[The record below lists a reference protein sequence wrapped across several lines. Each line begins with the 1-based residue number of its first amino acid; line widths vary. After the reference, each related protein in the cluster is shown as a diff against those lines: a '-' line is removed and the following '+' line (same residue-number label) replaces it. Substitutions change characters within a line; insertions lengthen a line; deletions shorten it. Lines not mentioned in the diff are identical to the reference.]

1 MGIGLFCTYF
11 ANKFTCSFKEVSDLL
26 QILENLEDIDLSAVT
41 LSAVAAAAAAGA
53 GYHMAPL
60 PLVIPLPLDQLLCQ
74 EEEEGA

>member
-1 MGIGLFCTYF
+1 MP
-11 ANKFTCSFKEVSDLL
+11 KFLLDRL

-41 LSAVAAAAAAGA
+41 LSAVAAAAAAAGA